1 MFNLTQTD
9 MDKKALQVY
18 KDYIKGEMKNDKY
31 ISLPQ
36 IYTWCIN
43 GSKFAIGFRLN
54 GTNHYLYD
62 NLSRDYAIYLREE
75 LGNEL
80 TKILKVIADNT
91 KSRGGKW
98 IVNTDK
104 CNTPTSM
111 ALEPKPCKEFKS
123 LQKWLTKYANFN
135 LKENS
140 IYCVSLFGK
149 RSTYDESGR
158 RKFIDTHS
166 KECANLLEQLRK
178 LRKSGDKLVG
188 AYKTHDDIDT
198 KTSSYYET
206 ECYGTRYVNAD
217 IVVTSPKGKN
227 KGTITIACW

>member
-1 MFNLTQTD
+1 

-18 KDYIKGEMKNDKY
+18 KDYVKGEMKNCKY
-31 ISLPQ
+31 IRLPQ

-43 GSKFAIGFRLN
+43 GGKFAIGFRLE
-54 GTNHYLYD
+54 GKDHYLYD
-62 NLSRDYAIYLREE
+62 NLSNYTVYDLRSEVD
-75 LGNEL
+75 NEL
-80 TKILKVIADNT
+80 TKFCKEIADKT
-91 KSRGGKW
+91 KKRDGKW

-111 ALEPKPCKEFKS
+111 ALEPKACKEFKS

-158 RKFIDTHS
+158 RAFIDSHS
-166 KECANLLEQLRK
+166 KECASFLERLRK

-188 AYKTHDDIDT
+188 QYKTHDDIDT